1 MTERRS
7 RMKKK
12 EYSKPESKIEALMTE
27 ELCASGVPQTE
38 KVSATITI
46 SSDDWELDN
55 GVVDIF

>member
-1 MTERRS
+1 
-7 RMKKK
+7 MKKK